1 MHYNEPDIRA
11 MGRPEPRLAATSLND
26 RTDAQEGRRGGSARR
41 EERRIVM
48 TSHASRPTVLL
59 VDDNPELLAM
69 LADGLADEFEIV
81 TARDGAEGLEVFL
94 GARPACA
101 VIDIKMPNID
111 GYRLIRAL
119 RGDPETAESPLI
131 ILTALNQDTAR
142 LAGLLVGADRFMTK
156 PVVPSELI
164 PAIYQAIAT
173 TESDRQQRYQMLLDG
188 PEEG

>member
-1 MHYNEPDIRA
+1 
-11 MGRPEPRLAATSLND
+11 
-26 RTDAQEGRRGGSARR
+26 
-41 EERRIVM
+41 M

-119 RGDPETAESPLI
+119 RGDPETAETPLI